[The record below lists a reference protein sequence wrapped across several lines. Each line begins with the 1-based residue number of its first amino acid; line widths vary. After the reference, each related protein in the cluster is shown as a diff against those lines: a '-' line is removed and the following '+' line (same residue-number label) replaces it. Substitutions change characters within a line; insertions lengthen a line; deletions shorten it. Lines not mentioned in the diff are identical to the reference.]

1 VPGSK
6 LSLYQVLQPIIL
18 IAFREATFIFSDI
31 LINQIHALRE
41 QNAECMNVKPG
52 VSSYH
57 LHLRSK
63 ALTRKSLG

>member
-1 VPGSK
+1 M
-6 LSLYQVLQPIIL
+6 
-18 IAFREATFIFSDI
+18 FFSDI
-31 LINQIHALRE
+31 LKKQINAFRE

-52 VSSYH
+52 VSIYH